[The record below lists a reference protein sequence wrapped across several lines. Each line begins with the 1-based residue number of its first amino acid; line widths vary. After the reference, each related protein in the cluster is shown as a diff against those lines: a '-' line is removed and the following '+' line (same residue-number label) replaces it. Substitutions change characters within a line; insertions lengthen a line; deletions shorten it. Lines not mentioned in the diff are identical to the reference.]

1 MDRSQE
7 EFTPDIDKPSL
18 SNEELNFFHKILHFY
33 FKQNQLDSRKPYG
46 WSQDDILLCHS
57 MVAEEY
63 YKRHLEHDK
72 KELID
77 DITCIYNNK
86 TFDNEKSPV
95 YYSEEELA
103 NEIFG
108 KE

>member
-7 EFTPDIDKPSL
+7 EFTPDIDIPSL
-18 SNEELNFFHKILHFY
+18 SNEELEFFHKILHFY

-57 MVAEEY
+57 MVVEEY
-63 YKRHLEHDK
+63 KKRYLEHNQ

-77 DITCIYNNK
+77 EITCVDNK
-86 TFDNEKSPV
+86 KESAKDEHPI